1 MSTDGENMKIRVKTF
16 AQIKDILGADSFLEC
31 QNDISMRELLKALR
45 ERAGK
50 SEDQLFS
57 RNGYLHSNLVL
68 MLNGARIYEEEI
80 DSLTLSEGD
89 EITLLSPVSGG

>member
-1 MSTDGENMKIRVKTF
+1 MKIRIKTF

-31 QNDISMRELLKALR
+31 QNDTSMRELLKALR
-45 ERAGK
+45 EKAGK

-57 RNGYLHSNLVL
+57 REGDLHSNLVL
-68 MLNGARIYEEEI
+68 ILNGARIYEEEI
-80 DSLTLSEGD
+80 DSLKLSEGD

>member
-1 MSTDGENMKIRVKTF
+1 MKIRVKTF

-31 QNDISMRELLKALR
+31 HNGISMRELLKALR

-50 SEDQLFS
+50 SDDQLFS
-57 RNGYLHSNLVL
+57 RDGDLHSNLVL
-68 MLNGARIYEEEI
+68 MLNGARIYEEDI
-80 DSLTLSEGD
+80 DSLKLSEGD